1 MKHAVSL
8 PALALAILASTLA
21 ACQSSAPPTAAE
33 IEATAMQARQAGDK
47 QAERRV
53 RNWAAKGM
61 PVAERELAR
70 VYQPRPARRDDALRL
85 FEQAARTGDAEAA
98 FELGQML
105 RPGAPE
111 QAWSWY
117 RLAAQQQ
124 HARAALMMGLLAA
137 SGQGVSKDAAT
148 AAHWLE
154 VSSELGNPQAMF
166 LLYKAYREGRGV
178 EQDAA
183 RSQQLLEEAAHR
195 HYPPAIEELAMTV
208 QIEDATRA
216 GDLLK
221 EASEHRQNHWNHF

>member
-1 MKHAVSL
+1 MKRAAYL
-8 PALALAILASTLA
+8 PALLLAMLASTLA
-21 ACQSSAPPTAAE
+21 ACQSSPPPTAAE
-33 IEATAMQARQAGDK
+33 IEATATQARQAGDQ

-61 PVAERELAR
+61 PVAERELAL
-70 VYQPRPARRDDALRL
+70 VYQPRPERRDDALRL

-137 SGQGVSKDAAT
+137 NGEGVSKDATT

-154 VSSELGNPQAMF
+154 VSSKLGNPQAMF
-166 LLYKAYREGRGV
+166 LLYDAYREGRGV

-195 HYPPAIEELAMTV
+195 HYPPAVEELAMTV
-208 QIEDATRA
+208 QIDDATHA
-216 GDLLK
+216 SHLLK
-221 EASEHRQNHWNHF
+221 QVSEHRHNHWNRF